1 VEEVEEENEVAD
13 ASRARACIVEQR
25 TTRGDGG
32 AQEREG
38 DERGGGDE
46 TTAEGECCR
55 LRV

>member
-1 VEEVEEENEVAD
+1 MEEVEEENEVAD